1 MLDRNVLRLGGICGL
16 LFVILFIPSYVSAPD
31 TPSTASSI
39 QQVLDYFI
47 SGQSQIVFL
56 NGVLLIFASFFFL
69 WFLGILHALL
79 QHAEHDGYA
88 FGSVTLI
95 GGLLF
100 VTLTLAGAAIEI
112 VHPATQARF
121 ANFHSDAQLGFVSL
135 ALSGWMYRFAFVGMA
150 TLIAGTSFV
159 GLRTGI
165 LPQWMV
171 WAGWVCAVVALL
183 RFFGPLGG
191 WLTLAWIVAVS
202 VLMLAGMIG
211 RPLLRETPA

>member
-1 MLDRNVLRLGGICGL
+1 L
-16 LFVILFIPSYVSAPD
+16 
-31 TPSTASSI
+31 
-39 QQVLDYFI
+39 
-47 SGQSQIVFL
+47 
-56 NGVLLIFASFFFL
+56 
-69 WFLGILHALL
+69 
-79 QHAEHDGYA
+79 
-88 FGSVTLI
+88 
-95 GGLLF
+95 
-100 VTLTLAGAAIEI
+100 
-112 VHPATQARF
+112 
-121 ANFHSDAQLGFVSL
+121 
-135 ALSGWMYRFAFVGMA
+135 GMA

-191 WLTLAWIVAVS
+191 WLILAWIAAVS

>member
-1 MLDRNVLRLGGICGL
+1 MNIGSMWNGQQGCGAHILRPKCLAAWRHL
-16 LFVILFIPSYVSAPD
+16 RPPVRDPVHS
-31 TPSTASSI
+31 
-39 QQVLDYFI
+39 
-47 SGQSQIVFL
+47 FL
-56 NGVLLIFASFFFL
+56 RVGAGCAIDFCL

-100 VTLTLAGAAIEI
+100 VTLMLAGAAIEI

-159 GLRTGI
+159 GLRTGT
-165 LPQWMV
+165 LPPWMV

-191 WLTLAWIVAVS
+191 WLTLAWIAAVS
-202 VLMLAGMIG
+202 VLMLAGMSG

>member
-1 MLDRNVLRLGGICGL
+1 M
-16 LFVILFIPSYVSAPD
+16 PSMTD
-31 TPSTASSI
+31 TPS
-39 QQVLDYFI
+39 
-47 SGQSQIVFL
+47 
-56 NGVLLIFASFFFL
+56 
-69 WFLGILHALL
+69 
-79 QHAEHDGYA
+79 
-88 FGSVTLI
+88 GSVTLI

-121 ANFHSDAQLGFVSL
+121 ANFHGDAQLGFVSL

-191 WLTLAWIVAVS
+191 WLTLAWIAAVS

>member
-1 MLDRNVLRLGGICGL
+1 M
-16 LFVILFIPSYVSAPD
+16 
-31 TPSTASSI
+31 
-39 QQVLDYFI
+39 
-47 SGQSQIVFL
+47 
-56 NGVLLIFASFFFL
+56 
-69 WFLGILHALL
+69 
-79 QHAEHDGYA
+79 
-88 FGSVTLI
+88 
-95 GGLLF
+95 
-100 VTLTLAGAAIEI
+100 LAGAAIEI
-112 VHPATQARF
+112 VHPATQTRF

-135 ALSGWMYRFAFVGMA
+135 TLSGWMYRFAFVGMA

-191 WLTLAWIVAVS
+191 WLTLAWIAAVS

-211 RPLLRETPA
+211 RSLLRDTPA